1 MHDTINISMF
11 YLLRCMKQIKKLI
24 FQDVVGILLHD
35 PTLN

>member
-1 MHDTINISMF
+1 
-11 YLLRCMKQIKKLI
+11 MKQIKKQI